1 MSTKQKKW
9 TAVISVASILTL
21 SLGAFAACGGEEHT
35 LTPVD
40 AKQPTCTEAGNE
52 AYYLCSHCGKLFADE
67 NAETEVSD
75 ADVTLAALG
84 HELTHH
90 DAVATTC
97 TENGNIEYWS
107 CSRCE
112 LNFSDAEATKQV
124 GSVTTTASHDIV
136 LVGTV
141 EPTAESE
148 GVKEHYECTVCK
160 TYFADP
166 YGEEEAD
173 KEDYVLDKLVSQS
186 VSITVEI
193 YDLSGALIED
203 AAAYEEISGELALV
217 GSYSTN
223 TYENLTVNADRS
235 LGVDSLCVGSYQIDA
250 DGFRR
255 ASFEVTAGT
264 TDYTLRLEETI
275 AYGSNDNV
283 TVNDSEG
290 TISFAALDMQN
301 NAWTGSAE
309 LILPEDLGNDTFVF
323 NATLKMGDYTA
334 GWTTEGTQQ
343 RYAIQLL
350 SNNVGFYFWSWDS
363 SGYKSHIR
371 LFATNNL
378 NNAMAENADVNA
390 DEAALGFMT
399 ESLLGEEGLQLRIFR
414 TSTEFALFAWNGTEW
429 THLGS
434 IDISSYGEIPARIV
448 LYGAQASY
456 VWSDIGIQTLT
467 YVAASEP
474 SAEKPGNH
482 AYYTDGTRYW
492 FEDFEETTA
501 EDVMIYMPVSVTLNL
516 SAIALDGKTAAHIPE
531 GTVITLTGRSN
542 VYTYTVGES
551 DVLNMT
557 AGSYTVSAD
566 GYRTI
571 QLNVPA
577 TGGEINVTLTQV
589 IYIPAQPMV
598 NNAWTSG
605 ELIAVPETITGDF
618 VLEMTLNMGNYTA
631 GWTTES
637 TQQRYAIR
645 LTEGNVGFYF
655 WSWDS
660 NGYKT
665 RIRQFGENN
674 LTNAMA
680 ENDDVNADESGLGFF
695 VTELL
700 SKEGLRIR
708 IVRMGTT
715 FMLEAMNGDVWVNLG
730 SVSCAEGDP
739 TEIEVYGAQASYE
752 WSNINFAALEY
763 VAEKQPSVSE
773 PGNVAYYTD
782 GTNYWL
788 PDGTQTTAEDVL
800 VYMPVAVTL
809 NFSCVGLD
817 GSPLAALPDGLVIT
831 FTSRV
836 ATYTYTVGGAAI
848 TEMLIGDY
856 TVTADG
862 FRTIQLNVSATG
874 GELNV
879 ALTQVIALQ
888 GSVEDYTSNQWS
900 DSATL
905 EIGQNIADSTAVI
918 LEFTIKNVT
927 NSQAG
932 WPTDEW
938 ASQRLAIQ
946 MAAGNE
952 GFLFFLPKGEA
963 NIFDMT
969 DNTISDGGK
978 TRFGES
984 GTTYAWVDTL
994 MRTANGV
1001 QMRLVR
1007 TGENVT
1013 LYVLNESEQ
1022 WVKIGTVA
1030 CADAQTEIIFY
1041 GCGVTWEFSSVTV
1054 DELTYVA
1061 EKQPTASEQGNV
1073 AYYTDGTNYWFEDGS
1088 QTTAEDV
1095 AINAVSVSLSFSAT
1109 ELDASKPASLADGTV
1124 ITLTGK
1130 FNTYTY
1136 TVGGTA
1142 LTQMYADTYTVTV
1155 DGYAT
1160 ATLVVPEEGG
1170 ELTVTLHKALTIGKG
1185 AVALTNNAWAGQ
1197 EKLTVPDGLTTGD
1210 FVFEATLNM
1219 RDFLSG
1225 WDTIQTQ
1232 QRYAIRLTEGNVGF
1246 YFWSWNSGGTRTH
1259 IRQFGENNLT
1269 NAMAENADVNGDE
1282 AGLGY
1287 IVDELLS
1294 DEGLRIRITRTGT
1307 TFKLEVMNGDAWAEL
1322 GSVTC
1327 AEGDAAD
1334 IELYAGAGTYVWSNI
1349 TINSV

>member
-90 DAVATTC
+90 DAVAATC

-136 LVGTV
+136 LVDTV

-290 TISFAALDMQN
+290 TISFAAQDMQN

-323 NATLKMGDYTA
+323 DSTLKMGDYNA
-334 GWTTEGTQQ
+334 GWSTESTQQ
-343 RYAIQLL
+343 RYAIKLL

-467 YVAASEP
+467 HVAASEP

-516 SAIALDGKTAAHIPE
+516 SAIALDGKTAAQIPE

-551 DVLNMT
+551 DVLNMI

-571 QLNVPA
+571 QLTVP
-577 TGGEINVTLTQV
+577 
-589 IYIPAQPMV
+589 
-598 NNAWTSG
+598 
-605 ELIAVPETITGDF
+605 
-618 VLEMTLNMGNYTA
+618 
-631 GWTTES
+631 
-637 TQQRYAIR
+637 
-645 LTEGNVGFYF
+645 
-655 WSWDS
+655 
-660 NGYKT
+660 
-665 RIRQFGENN
+665 
-674 LTNAMA
+674 
-680 ENDDVNADESGLGFF
+680 
-695 VTELL
+695 
-700 SKEGLRIR
+700 
-708 IVRMGTT
+708 
-715 FMLEAMNGDVWVNLG
+715 
-730 SVSCAEGDP
+730 
-739 TEIEVYGAQASYE
+739 
-752 WSNINFAALEY
+752 
-763 VAEKQPSVSE
+763 
-773 PGNVAYYTD
+773 
-782 GTNYWL
+782 
-788 PDGTQTTAEDVL
+788 
-800 VYMPVAVTL
+800 
-809 NFSCVGLD
+809 
-817 GSPLAALPDGLVIT
+817 
-831 FTSRV
+831 
-836 ATYTYTVGGAAI
+836 
-848 TEMLIGDY
+848 
-856 TVTADG
+856 
-862 FRTIQLNVSATG
+862 ATG

-888 GSVEDYTSNQWS
+888 GSVEDYTSKKWS

-932 WPTDEW
+932 WPTEEW

-969 DNTISDGGK
+969 DNTISDSGK

-984 GTTYAWVDTL
+984 GAIYAWIDTL
-994 MRTANGV
+994 MRTENGV

-1013 LYVLNESEQ
+1013 LYVLNESAQ

-1095 AINAVSVSLSFSAT
+1095 VINAVSVSLSFSAT
-1109 ELDASKPASLADGTV
+1109 ELDGSKPASLADGTV

-1136 TVGGTA
+1136 TVGGAA
-1142 LTQMYADTYTVTV
+1142 LTQMYADTYTVTA

-1246 YFWSWNSGGTRTH
+1246 YFWSWNSGGTRTY

-1349 TINSV
+1349 TINPV

>member
-1 MSTKQKKW
+1 M
-9 TAVISVASILTL
+9 
-21 SLGAFAACGGEEHT
+21 
-35 LTPVD
+35 
-40 AKQPTCTEAGNE
+40 
-52 AYYLCSHCGKLFADE
+52 
-67 NAETEVSD
+67 
-75 ADVTLAALG
+75 
-84 HELTHH
+84 
-90 DAVATTC
+90 
-97 TENGNIEYWS
+97 
-107 CSRCE
+107 
-112 LNFSDAEATKQV
+112 
-124 GSVTTTASHDIV
+124 
-136 LVGTV
+136 
-141 EPTAESE
+141 
-148 GVKEHYECTVCK
+148 
-160 TYFADP
+160 
-166 YGEEEAD
+166 
-173 KEDYVLDKLVSQS
+173 
-186 VSITVEI
+186 
-193 YDLSGALIED
+193 
-203 AAAYEEISGELALV
+203 
-217 GSYSTN
+217 
-223 TYENLTVNADRS
+223 NADRS

-290 TISFAALDMQN
+290 TISFAAQDMQN

-323 NATLKMGDYTA
+323 DATLKMGDYTA
-334 GWTTEGTQQ
+334 GWKTEGTQQ
-343 RYAIQLL
+343 RYAIKLL

-467 YVAASEP
+467 HVAASEP

-516 SAIALDGKTAAHIPE
+516 SAIALDGKTAAQIPE

-551 DVLNMT
+551 DVLNMI

-571 QLNVPA
+571 QLTVPA

-773 PGNVAYYTD
+773 QGNVAYYTD

-788 PDGTQTTAEDVL
+788 PDGTQTTAEDV
-800 VYMPVAVTL
+800 V
-809 NFSCVGLD
+809 
-817 GSPLAALPDGLVIT
+817 
-831 FTSRV
+831 
-836 ATYTYTVGGAAI
+836 
-848 TEMLIGDY
+848 
-856 TVTADG
+856 
-862 FRTIQLNVSATG
+862 
-874 GELNV
+874 
-879 ALTQVIALQ
+879 
-888 GSVEDYTSNQWS
+888 
-900 DSATL
+900 
-905 EIGQNIADSTAVI
+905 
-918 LEFTIKNVT
+918 
-927 NSQAG
+927 
-932 WPTDEW
+932 
-938 ASQRLAIQ
+938 
-946 MAAGNE
+946 
-952 GFLFFLPKGEA
+952 
-963 NIFDMT
+963 
-969 DNTISDGGK
+969 
-978 TRFGES
+978 
-984 GTTYAWVDTL
+984 
-994 MRTANGV
+994 
-1001 QMRLVR
+1001 
-1007 TGENVT
+1007 
-1013 LYVLNESEQ
+1013 
-1022 WVKIGTVA
+1022 
-1030 CADAQTEIIFY
+1030 
-1041 GCGVTWEFSSVTV
+1041 
-1054 DELTYVA
+1054 
-1061 EKQPTASEQGNV
+1061 
-1073 AYYTDGTNYWFEDGS
+1073 
-1088 QTTAEDV
+1088 
-1095 AINAVSVSLSFSAT
+1095 INAVSVSLSFSAT

-1136 TVGGTA
+1136 TVGGAA
-1142 LTQMYADTYTVTV
+1142 LTQMYADTYTVTA

-1287 IVDELLS
+1287 ILDELLS

-1334 IELYAGAGTYVWSNI
+1334 IELYAGAGIYVWSNI
-1349 TINSV
+1349 TINPV